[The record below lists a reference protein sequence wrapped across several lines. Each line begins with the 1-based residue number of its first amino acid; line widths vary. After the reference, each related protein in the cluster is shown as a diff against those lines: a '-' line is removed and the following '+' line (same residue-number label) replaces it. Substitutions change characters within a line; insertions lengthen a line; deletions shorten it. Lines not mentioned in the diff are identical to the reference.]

1 MTHIFQDISMTVVLH
16 KSALHLFFGGR
27 DLRAVV
33 NRATLLLCTAASFAC
48 AAPPLSSAASAT
60 PSANSPTAPVVPAPL
75 PVDSAFPLLAAFA
88 KGEATVKFQTLPGHY
103 LYRDRMEFEL
113 DGKRFD
119 LDAFKPNTAAKGK
132 IKNDPSFGAVAV
144 FEQPVSLIAGRT
156 ASSSKSAQLVVTYQ
170 GCSEIA
176 GVCYPPTRRTF
187 LLAAGATDVPAK
199 ELAKSGLADRF
210 KKQVSQ

>member
-1 MTHIFQDISMTVVLH
+1 MTVVLH
-16 KSALHLFFGGR
+16 KSAVHLLFGERGR
-27 DLRAVV
+27 SAVA
-33 NRATLLLCTAASFAC
+33 NSATALLCVAASLAQAAPPQSSAVTAASGI
-48 AAPPLSSAASAT
+48 AT
-60 PSANSPTAPVVPAPL
+60 PAQVAPQPAPL
-75 PVDSAFPLLAAFA
+75 AVDSAFPLLASFA

-113 DGKRFD
+113 DGKRFE
-119 LDAFKPNTAAKGK
+119 LDAFKPNKAAKGK

-144 FEQPVSLIAGRT
+144 FEQPVAFIAGRT
-156 ASSSKSAQLVVTYQ
+156 VANNQSAQLVVTYQ

-187 LLAAGATDVPAK
+187 ALTAGATDVPAK
-199 ELAKSGLADRF
+199 ELEKQGLADRF